1 MWVCGVDAWV
11 CGVDAFNSSIMHSV
25 STFAAHVRWLMIE
38 LTRDLATSDRDLGHV
53 AWQKLQ
59 KMAGMATRTAM
70 YEMILIEHFVS

>member
-1 MWVCGVDAWV
+1 
-11 CGVDAFNSSIMHSV
+11 
-25 STFAAHVRWLMIE
+25 MIE
-38 LTRDLATSDRDLGHV
+38 LTRDLVTSDRDLGHV